1 MPSVRASLLTKLIAA
16 YLAPTLALLVLAP
29 FVGYRVARRGLED
42 EVGARLVS
50 AASAAASTVNA
61 DNLSTLTPDDEN
73 TRVYKGT
80 LGKLDAIRTATH
92 VERLYVFD
100 ARRRMLV
107 GTGDALPIG
116 SPIPSLERDR
126 LEIERALAGQGTPS
140 SVTFKGL
147 DGRTYKSGYA
157 PVLDK
162 DGKVVAAVGADAP
175 AEFFEAMS
183 RVGASMAV
191 VALACGLL
199 GLALFS
205 LVGRQWLLK
214 PLFSLRDSAERI
226 GQGDL
231 SSPVPPVGKDE
242 LATLSKGMEQMR
254 ARLFD
259 REREMQVMLA
269 GIAHEVRN
277 PLGGIELFAGLLAE
291 ELEGDAGKLSH
302 IKRVQKE
309 LAYLK
314 RVVEDFLG
322 YARDPKLAVE
332 TLEMRSFLE
341 DLLELVRPDADAK
354 KVALSLQAEAFSFG
368 ADGATL
374 KRALLNLL
382 RNAVQA
388 TPEGGRVGLG
398 AKQCSGR
405 ILLFVEDTGPGVP
418 ADQRASLF
426 KPFHTTKE
434 KGLGLGLAFVRR
446 IAEAHGGEA
455 RLDPSAAGARFV
467 LDLPEAK
474 FPLEGKVG

>member
-1 MPSVRASLLTKLIAA
+1 VRASLLTKLIAA

-29 FVGYRVARRGLED
+29 FVGYRVARRSLED

-61 DNLSTLTPDDEN
+61 DNLSTLEPDDEN

-80 LGKLDAIRTATH
+80 LSKLDALRAATR

-100 ARRRMLV
+100 PQRRMLV

-157 PVLDK
+157 PVHDK

-175 AEFFEAMS
+175 AEFFDAVS
-183 RVGASMAV
+183 AVGASMAA
-191 VALACGLL
+191 VALSCGLL
-199 GLALFS
+199 GLALFF
-205 LVGRQWLLK
+205 LIGRHWLLR
-214 PLFSLRDSAERI
+214 PLFSLRDAAERI

-231 SSPVPPVGKDE
+231 ASPVPPVGRDE

-291 ELEGDAGKLSH
+291 ELSGDEGRLSH
-302 IKRVQKE
+302 VKRVQKE

-322 YARDPKLAVE
+322 YARDPKLAAE
-332 TLEMRSFLE
+332 PLELQPFLG

-354 KVALSLQAEAFSFG
+354 KVALALECEPPTLT
-368 ADGATL
+368 ADGGTL

-388 TPEGGRVGLG
+388 TPEGGRVKLSVQRS
-398 AKQCSGR
+398 AGR
-405 ILLFVEDTGPGVP
+405 VLLAVEDTGPGVP
-418 ADQRASLF
+418 AGQRASLF

-474 FPLEGKVG
+474 FPPEGKVG

>member
-1 MPSVRASLLTKLIAA
+1 MRASLLTKLIAA
-16 YLAPTLALLVLAP
+16 YLAPTLALLFLAP

-42 EVGARLVS
+42 EVGARLVA

-61 DNLSTLTPDDEN
+61 DNLSTLKPDDEN
-73 TRVYKGT
+73 SRVYKST
-80 LGKLDAIRTATH
+80 LGKLDGLRTATH

-100 ARRRMLV
+100 RERRMLV
-107 GTGDALPIG
+107 GTGDALPIA

-126 LEIERALAGQGTPS
+126 FEIDQALAGTGTPS
-140 SVTFKGL
+140 SVTFRGL

-175 AEFFEAMS
+175 AEFFDAIS
-183 RVGASMAV
+183 KVGASMAA
-191 VALACGLL
+191 VALVCGLV
-199 GLALFS
+199 GLVLFF
-205 LVGRQWLLK
+205 LIGRQWLLK
-214 PLFSLRDSAERI
+214 PIFSLRDSAERI

-291 ELEGDAGKLSH
+291 DLAGDEARLSH
-302 IKRVQKE
+302 VKRVQKE

-322 YARDPKLAVE
+322 YARDPKLAAE
-332 TLEMRSFLE
+332 PLELPAFLS

-354 KVALSLQAEAFSFG
+354 KVALSLEAEPVTFT
-368 ADGATL
+368 ADGGTL

-388 TPEGGRVGLG
+388 TPEGGAVKLVAKRV
-398 AKQCSGR
+398 AGR
-405 ILLFVEDTGPGVP
+405 VLLSVEDSGPGVP
-418 ADQRASLF
+418 ADQRGSLF

-455 RLDPSAAGARFV
+455 RLDPSPVGARFV
-467 LDLPEAK
+467 LDLPDAK
-474 FPLEGKVG
+474 FPTDGKVG

>member
-1 MPSVRASLLTKLIAA
+1 MRASLLTKLIAA

-50 AASAAASTVNA
+50 AASAAATTLNA
-61 DNLSTLTPDDEN
+61 DNLAALSPDDEN
-73 TRVYKGT
+73 TRVYKSA
-80 LGKLDAIRTATH
+80 LGKLDSLRTATR
-92 VERLYVFD
+92 VERLYAFD
-100 ARRRMLV
+100 PRRRMLV

-175 AEFFEAMS
+175 AEFFDAIS
-183 RVGASMAV
+183 AVGASMAA
-191 VALACGLL
+191 VALLCGLV
-199 GLALFS
+199 GLALFF
-205 LVGRQWLLK
+205 LIGRQWLLK
-214 PLFSLRDSAERI
+214 PIFSLRDSAERI

-231 SSPVPPVGKDE
+231 ASPVPPVGKDE
-242 LATLSKGMEQMR
+242 IETLSKGMEQMR

-291 ELEGDAGKLSH
+291 ELEADAGKLSH

-309 LAYLK
+309 LGYLK

-332 TLEMRSFLE
+332 PVELQPFLG

-354 KVALSLQAEAFSFG
+354 RVTLALQAEPITLQ
-368 ADGATL
+368 ADGGTL
-374 KRALLNLL
+374 RRALLNLL

-388 TPEGGRVGLG
+388 SPEGGQVRMGAARSAGGRV
-398 AKQCSGR
+398 
-405 ILLFVEDTGPGVP
+405 LLSVEDQGPGVP
-418 ADQRASLF
+418 EAQRGSLF

-446 IAEAHGGEA
+446 IAEAHGGDA
-455 RLDPSAAGARFV
+455 RLDASAAGARFV
-467 LDLPEAK
+467 LDLPDAK
-474 FPLEGKVG
+474 FAPPGKVG